1 MARARAEVKA
11 DLCGWVIE
19 PESGFEVCF
28 ELRSDSLAWKFKA
41 IATKQTQIWSTARD
55 WKQAYVIP
63 GAPQT

>member
-28 ELRSDSLAWKFKA
+28 ELRSDSLA
-41 IATKQTQIWSTARD
+41 
-55 WKQAYVIP
+55 
-63 GAPQT
+63 